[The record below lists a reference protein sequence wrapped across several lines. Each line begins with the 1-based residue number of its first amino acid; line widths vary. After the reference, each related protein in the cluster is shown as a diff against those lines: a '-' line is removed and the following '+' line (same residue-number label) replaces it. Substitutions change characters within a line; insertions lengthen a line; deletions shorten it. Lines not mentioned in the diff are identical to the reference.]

1 MKRMHFNNC
10 FLFFSIICYEEIVLL
25 ARLALKF
32 HFLNLNLIKK
42 LYKNKK
48 KMKILFLVEKSIMT
62 TYLSTPNTYEKE
74 SNRTI

>member
-10 FLFFSIICYEEIVLL
+10 FLFFSISYEEIILL